1 MEKERIAMVGDSL
14 NFSLRDLLQKAEP
27 DLSGFTVTPSGE
39 IVNLPQMPTDNN
51 DKQAPS
57 DTARRDT

>member
-27 DLSGFTVTPSGE
+27 DLSGLTITPSGE
-39 IVNLPQMPTDNN
+39 IVNSPRMSTGDN

-57 DTARRDT
+57 DTAGRGT